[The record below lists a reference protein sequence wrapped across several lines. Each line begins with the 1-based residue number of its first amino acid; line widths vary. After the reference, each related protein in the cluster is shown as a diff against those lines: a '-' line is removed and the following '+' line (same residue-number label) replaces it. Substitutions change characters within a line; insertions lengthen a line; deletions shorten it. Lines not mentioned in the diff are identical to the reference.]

1 MNMIDN
7 NACLKLYKYIQIIQ
21 SLYGKWKQWYTQ
33 ILRPYAYSFS
43 VNGIHFTEQLR
54 YLCLII
60 LDISYCL

>member
-1 MNMIDN
+1 MIDN
-7 NACLKLYKYIQIIQ
+7 NACLNYTNIYRLFSHYMGNESI
-21 SLYGKWKQWYTQ
+21 YTQ